1 MSKVYDQ
8 LMKSGNFTGVQN
20 KEQSS
25 EGIDSVGELV
35 RMCEEKGFIPRYY
48 TDGPQ
53 DNIDKI
59 LLDMQ
64 RYTRTLVTEEMGLG
78 NMIESSLKQIQMDRE
93 KEMQANAEDEEEREL
108 EKEIFKYDE
117 DDELTDKDYEDY
129 FESQNNLKESD
140 T

>member
-1 MSKVYDQ
+1 
-8 LMKSGNFTGVQN
+8 
-20 KEQSS
+20 
-25 EGIDSVGELV
+25 
-35 RMCEEKGFIPRYY
+35 
-48 TDGPQ
+48 
-53 DNIDKI
+53 
-59 LLDMQ
+59 MQ

>member
-1 MSKVYDQ
+1 
-8 LMKSGNFTGVQN
+8 
-20 KEQSS
+20 
-25 EGIDSVGELV
+25 
-35 RMCEEKGFIPRYY
+35 
-48 TDGPQ
+48 
-53 DNIDKI
+53 
-59 LLDMQ
+59 MQ

-129 FESQNNLKESD
+129 FERQNNLKESD